1 MNRQLGGKQG
11 GEASD
16 PLSLLVHAADS
27 QRSSAKGGSQGKQ
40 GEHGGGGRDEHMTR
54 GPPPASLEEQMAQR
68 QAAFR
73 AEALH
78 HQGLLS
84 QLRGGSLGGES
95 DFFQQ
100 HNNNHGLVAAQ
111 QQQQAAALALAS
123 DIRTAVAAAQQLR
136 QAAQFQN
143 HDFLLARTA
152 ALQQLGTLGGG
163 GGGGGGGGFEQLQQ
177 ELELHKLEEMERRQL
192 MAAAVGGNPMG
203 ALAARQQELQEAH
216 MRQEQL
222 DRQLSGGGDRDRER
236 ESMLER
242 AGLRAPTDGGGRTST
257 GNGGSKD
264 SFQKTPGSVVVP
276 CRARGM
282 PMDHNFKTAYFVI
295 PENVEHGEEL
305 ICSYFACR
313 NAGIKFRYCTHCKVS
328 NIKSVVIV
336 IMIVVVIVVYLI
348 IQFQLMRTN
357 NPLSLSSQQVP
368 VAKRNFRKR
377 HKHGKSS
384 SGNDGEEDEDVE
396 DEEEVP
402 KPKPPMAMVMAMD
415 ETPKKDVS
423 AFCQEI
429 PKKMDI
435 PVPVV
440 VPKKMKAPKE
450 PRPVSNE
457 NDVSVLPPIAHQ
469 ARPKISAER
478 ECLWGQ
484 LLAKRPPTKDGEA
497 VSAWLMEVLSVSDL
511 DTPLKEN
518 GQVAPN
524 AAISL
529 PFKTTGVPGAAAQ
542 LAAASKNWGKSNG
555 SSKEADSPVSGVV
568 IKKKR
573 PLSVIL
579 QKNDDDE
586 EAADDSPKEDGT
598 PSKKDVGSFAEWKD
612 RKKHKSLPKK
622 GFSMQ
627 TE

>member
-1 MNRQLGGKQG
+1 MNRQLGGKQS

-27 QRSSAKGGSQGKQ
+27 QRSAKGGAQGK
-40 GEHGGGGRDEHMTR
+40 HGDHVGRDDHGVR
-54 GPPPASLEEQMAQR
+54 GPGPSLEEQMAHR
-68 QAAFR
+68 HAAFR

-84 QLRGGSLGGES
+84 QLRGGALGGDG
-95 DFFQQ
+95 DFFQ
-100 HNNNHGLVAAQ
+100 HNAGLVAAQ

-123 DIRTAVAAAQQLR
+123 DIRTAVAAAQLR

-152 ALQQLGTLGGG
+152 ALQQLGAL
-163 GGGGGGGGFEQLQQ
+163 GGGGFEQLQQ

-192 MAAAVGGNPMG
+192 LAAAAAAGTPMA

-222 DRQLSGGGDRDRER
+222 DRQIAGGGGESLMDR
-236 ESMLER
+236 
-242 AGLRAPTDGGGRTST
+242 AALRAQNEGAGHASAGDGGG
-257 GNGGSKD
+257 KD

-313 NAGIKFRYCTHCKVS
+313 NAGIKFRYCTHCKV
-328 NIKSVVIV
+328 
-336 IMIVVVIVVYLI
+336 
-348 IQFQLMRTN
+348 
-357 NPLSLSSQQVP
+357 P

-384 SGNDGEEDEDVE
+384 SGNDGEDDDDIE

-402 KPKPPMAMVMAMD
+402 KPVKKHVEKETKK
-415 ETPKKDVS
+415 ETP
-423 AFCQEI
+423 APFCQEI
-429 PKKMDI
+429 PKKLDV
-435 PVPVV
+435 PAPVV
-440 VPKKMKAPKE
+440 SAKKVKAPKE
-450 PRPVSNE
+450 PRVVNNVNNDNPQENVPTLPV
-457 NDVSVLPPIAHQ
+457 VSHQ

-478 ECLWGQ
+478 ETLWAQ

-518 GQVAPN
+518 GQVSPN
-524 AAISL
+524 AAVSL
-529 PFKTTGVPGAAAQ
+529 PFKSGSTGSSGSGAVAQ
-542 LAAASKNWGKSNG
+542 VAAASKTWSKGNG
-555 SSKEADSPVSGVV
+555 DNKDPQSPGSRVV

-573 PLSVIL
+573 PLPIL
-579 QKNDDDE
+579 DKDDE
-586 EAADDSPKEDGT
+586 DDEGSDEPPAKEDDNAA
-598 PSKKDVGSFAEWKD
+598 KKDVGSFAEWKD

-622 GFSMQ
+622 GFAMQ
-627 TE
+627 NE

>member
-123 DIRTAVAAAQQLR
+123 DIRTAVAAAQLR

-152 ALQQLGTLGGG
+152 ALQQLGTLG

-313 NAGIKFRYCTHCKVS
+313 NAGIKFRYCTHCK
-328 NIKSVVIV
+328 
-336 IMIVVVIVVYLI
+336 
-348 IQFQLMRTN
+348 
-357 NPLSLSSQQVP
+357 VP